1 MSRMH
6 AAIIYAINSTS
17 QGDIMTALSIRNLD
31 EEALKR
37 LKTSAQQEGSSVN
50 TLVVRLIETA
60 TGLRPTARASV
71 EHHELDTLA
80 GTWSEA
86 DALAFNEATA
96 AFEQPDAVLWR

>member
-1 MSRMH
+1 
-6 AAIIYAINSTS
+6 
-17 QGDIMTALSIRNLD
+17 MTALSIRNLD

-60 TGLRPTARASV
+60 TGLRPAARASV